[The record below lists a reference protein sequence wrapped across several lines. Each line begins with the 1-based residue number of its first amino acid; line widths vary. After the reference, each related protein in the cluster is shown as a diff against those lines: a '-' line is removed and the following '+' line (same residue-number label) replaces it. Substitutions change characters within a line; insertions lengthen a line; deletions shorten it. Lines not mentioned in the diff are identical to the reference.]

1 MLIYLIGSKLY
12 SKLPKG
18 CPTSVK
24 FCRTTEITLECDPNE
39 EGTLFGETTDY
50 FTYVSCPKRPI
61 YIERERERERERE
74 PDRQTDGRT
83 EQTDRKRQTEK
94 EPDRE
99 RDRESLVHSPSHPFP
114 YPL

>member
-12 SKLPKG
+12 SELPKG

-50 FTYVSCPKRPI
+50 FTYVSCLKRPI
-61 YIERERERERERE
+61 HIERERERETDRRT
-74 PDRQTDGRT
+74 DGRNRQTDRDK
-83 EQTDRKRQTEK
+83 QRKSQTEK
-94 EPDRE
+94 ETE
-99 RDRESLVHSPSHPFP
+99 RV
-114 YPL
+114 